1 MNEPAFAGRV
11 CRLLDAGLD
20 QLPDRIADRLAA
32 ARGAA
37 LARMPQAGP
46 SDRATASGGATV
58 RRPVEERSASR
69 DDTSWLR
76 WAPVP
81 LAAMVLVG
89 GLLGIWHWSD
99 LRRAQDLAA
108 LDVAILADDLPL
120 SAYADKGFGVYL
132 RNTGR

>member
-11 CRLLDAGLD
+11 CRVLDAGLD
-20 QLPDRIADRLAA
+20 QLPDHITERLAA

-37 LARMPQAGP
+37 LARLPNPEPAGRPASPARMPAR
-46 SDRATASGGATV
+46 RADE
-58 RRPVEERSASR
+58 RPAPT
-69 DDTSWLR
+69 DDAPWLR
-76 WAPVP
+76 WVPVP
-81 LAAMVLVG
+81 LAATVLLG

-99 LRRAQDLAA
+99 MRRAQDLAA

-132 RNTGR
+132 HNTGR